1 MHVRASTS
9 EDGARIVE
17 IWRGAVAATHDFLSP
32 ADLAEIDAQVEAFLP
47 QTPLLLVIDD
57 QGRTAGFMG
66 MTDDKV
72 DALFIDPKLRG
83 GGIGRLMIEHA
94 ASLYPSLSVDVNE
107 QNAQA
112 VGFYER
118 MGFVRTGRSDTD
130 DQGRPYPL
138 IHMRRGTSIE
148 G

>member
-1 MHVRASTS
+1 MRIRPSTV
-9 EDGARIVE
+9 EDGARVVE
-17 IWRGAVAATHDFLSP
+17 IWRGAVHATHDFLTP
-32 ADLAEIDAQVEAFLP
+32 ADLAEIDAQVEEFLP
-47 QTPLLLVIDD
+47 KTPLLLAVSDED
-57 QGRTAGFMG
+57 RPVAFMG
-66 MTDDKV
+66 MTEHKV
-72 DALFIDPKLRG
+72 DALFIDPTLRG

-94 ASLYPSLSVDVNE
+94 ATLYASLTVDVNE

-138 IHMRRGTSIE
+138 IHMRRGAAIE

>member
-1 MHVRASTS
+1 MQIRPSTP

-17 IWRGAVAATHDFLSP
+17 IWRGAVAATHNFLSP
-32 ADLAEIDAQVEAFLP
+32 ADLAEIDAQVEEFLP
-47 QTPLLLVIDD
+47 QTPLLLAIDA

-66 MTDDKV
+66 MTDNKV
-72 DALFIDPKLRG
+72 DSLFIDPALRG
-83 GGIGRLMIEHA
+83 GGIGRQMIAHA
-94 ASLYPSLSVDVNE
+94 ASLFPSLLVDVNE

-118 MGFVRTGRSDTD
+118 MGFVRIGRSETD

-138 IHMRRGTSIE
+138 IHMQRG
-148 G
+148 

>member
-1 MHVRASTS
+1 MRLRTSTS
-9 EDGARIVE
+9 DDGARVVE
-17 IWRGAVAATHDFLSP
+17 IWRSAVQATHDFLSP
-32 ADLAEIDAQVEAFLP
+32 ADLAEIDAQVEEFLP
-47 QTPLLLVIDD
+47 KTPLLLAIDEE
-57 QGRTAGFMG
+57 GRAAGFMG
-66 MTDDKV
+66 MTGHKV
-72 DALFIDPKLRG
+72 DSLFIDPMLRG

-94 ASLYPSLSVDVNE
+94 ATLYASLTVDVNE

-138 IHMRRGTSIE
+138 IHMRLGTAIE